1 MQGVIKPAPTAKNET
16 AKYIYVPELFS
27 GNVINRAHAKKIKPV
42 PEIVNLNSPNSFTSG
57 PINPPCTT
65 IATIPTTIS
74 GPSESFI
81 DQRREF
87 CKKNTRI
94 VVNPVKA
101 IKYMKKASE
110 SLLIL
115 FSLKGAKIPLNGLD
129 FG

>member
-1 MQGVIKPAPTAKNET
+1 MQGVIKPAPTAKKDT
-16 AKYIYVPELFS
+16 AKYINVPELFS
-27 GNVINRAHAKKIKPV
+27 GNVISRAHAKNIKPV

-101 IKYMKKASE
+101 IK
-110 SLLIL
+110 
-115 FSLKGAKIPLNGLD
+115 
-129 FG
+129 